1 MYYFRDAATTCLKE
15 NMCLTEEEIN
25 TFFERY
31 ASIEKR
37 YEDDRDYSFSMYRDD
52 YNAINLESGILIYER
67 LVETE

>member
-1 MYYFRDAATTCLKE
+1 MH
-15 NMCLTEEEIN
+15 LTEEEIN